1 MSISVSTDDIGIPV
15 LITLSDLQKKILNH
29 ICSTHEA
36 TYRSLVQALK
46 KDRVTILQSLKSLVI
61 YRYVEQRKMNPQYEK
76 SKVIFVPTFKGF
88 GESWLESS
96 INSKDIVN
104 TRRNDEI
111 TEYVQFIDNT
121 FTPLEHKEMLQLL
134 FSRLAKGYLTDYE
147 TDANEEKNLIKQAFR
162 SGLLE
167 LVQSRDYNIDFLS
180 KNETGIWLNKLYSSK
195 ELKEIRDHF
204 IKIRDNLSM
213 TIERFPIQ

>member
-1 MSISVSTDDIGIPV
+1 
-15 LITLSDLQKKILNH
+15 
-29 ICSTHEA
+29 
-36 TYRSLVQALK
+36 VQALK

>member
-1 MSISVSTDDIGIPV
+1 MSISVSTDGIGIPV

-46 KDRVTILQSLKSLVI
+46 KDRVTILQSLKSLVR

-88 GESWLESS
+88 GKSWLDSS
-96 INSKDIVN
+96 ISIKDIVN

-121 FTPLEHKEMLQLL
+121 FTPLQHKEMLQLL
-134 FSRLAKGYLTDYE
+134 FSELAKGYLTDYE